1 MERYL
6 EQVAYLHTG
15 KGTMPKSATDSL
27 SIKTL
32 CNLYL
37 EHQESRAEI
46 GEIKLRYVYDQISL
60 FVNGGVKV
68 SHLAEQKYTT
78 HSLYSRDRP
87 GCQYSILASSF
98 LLSG

>member
-1 MERYL
+1 MQKKRRRGRPAKYVL
-6 EQVAYLHTG
+6 DRKG
-15 KGTMPKSATDSL
+15 KPIVG
-27 SIKTL
+27 
-32 CNLYL
+32 
-37 EHQESRAEI
+37 
-46 GEIKLRYVYDQISL
+46 
-60 FVNGGVKV
+60 VNGGVKV